1 MPLPSSLLSL
11 LSLVYTDSSVYAYSF
26 KVGEFQVAA
35 DKAQG
40 IASSYAQTKRSYH
53 ATEERCRAHGIGLN
67 LWFLRCWGGLEA
79 SLYQAVDRKTQQFLG
94 HTRLR
99 LMSRVS
105 MTSNDTHISVANES
119 DYARKLRS
127 LSCIL
132 FGYFLNN
139 INCQDIAPPRR
150 LEIFIPWWLLF
161 WDVEFLD
168 SFHISRFSVLY
179 CFKGGGA
186 CIRPIVARVP

>member
-1 MPLPSSLLSL
+1 MSSPWNWIE
-11 LSLVYTDSSVYAYSF
+11 SVVF
-26 KVGEFQVAA
+26 EM
-35 DKAQG
+35 
-40 IASSYAQTKRSYH
+40 
-53 ATEERCRAHGIGLN
+53 L
-67 LWFLRCWGGLEA
+67 GGLEA

-105 MTSNDTHISVANES
+105 MTSNDTHIGVANES

-139 INCQDIAPPRR
+139 INCQDIAPRADWKSLFHDGCCFETLNFWIRFIFHDFRFYIVLRVVVRAFAQSWLVSPRILSAFSFALILGFSLFHLR
-150 LEIFIPWWLLF
+150 RFLL
-161 WDVEFLD
+161 
-168 SFHISRFSVLY
+168 
-179 CFKGGGA
+179 
-186 CIRPIVARVP
+186 